1 MWIPRCGGLLDSG
14 FLISGTWIPEIPIV
28 CETPDSLGCI
38 QLPKPRIPDYLTSE
52 KIVIYVVSW
61 SGSLSSQIK
70 LSQKLLWPIHTQ
82 FPAALFAPVKGLV
95 GRGSRGGG
103 GGFYMKCLKC
113 SSSFWEIGQK
123 ASIFIIKL
131 LFRIFSNEYM
141 QGKPNSFKTGLK
153 TTLNFNIRLG
163 SSMLTYPDRPYKMGT
178 YGLMNEKKT

>member
-1 MWIPRCGGLLDSG
+1 MWIPRCGGLLQSG

-38 QLPKPRIPDYLTSE
+38 QRPKPRIPDYLTSD
-52 KIVIYVVSW
+52 KIVIFVLSC
-61 SGSLSSQIK
+61 SGSPSSQIK

-95 GRGSRGGG
+95 GRGSRGG

-141 QGKPNSFKTGLK
+141 QRKPNSFKTGLK
-153 TTLNFNIRLG
+153 TALKFNIRLG
-163 SSMLTYPDRPYKMGT
+163 SSMLTYPDRPCKNGNMWPYDW
-178 YGLMNEKKT
+178 KKS